1 MSPKKPLPQV
11 RNGQS
16 DEAMCLKYYEEA
28 PRQEAFN
35 QLPFDD
41 PIEFANELFKTL
53 DSEFDQT
60 GIRQSPV
67 KDPTEYAKTICG
79 GSITPN
85 EYLDYLGTLGFN
97 IELLNQGVAVEEM
110 REKSLPRN

>member
-1 MSPKKPLPQV
+1 
-11 RNGQS
+11 
-16 DEAMCLKYYEEA
+16 LKYYEEA

-67 KDPTEYAKTICG
+67 KDPT
-79 GSITPN
+79 
-85 EYLDYLGTLGFN
+85 YLGTLGFN